1 MKLNGASAALAYLV
15 SGISP
20 TVVVSATSTKLRG
33 RHLQDGTPS
42 AIVQE
47 EGNTGDCTI
56 IAQDALMIPKE
67 GERNLQY
74 VITIWSS
81 SVDSTMDILLPWIV
95 SCLFKI
101 YRDMQSFGLCY
112 DNTNPPPLTNE

>member
-74 VITIWSS
+74 GDNHLEFVCGFDDGHIAA
-81 SVDSTMDILLPWIV
+81 MDGK
-95 SCLFKI
+95 LFI
-101 YRDMQSFGLCY
+101 
-112 DNTNPPPLTNE
+112 